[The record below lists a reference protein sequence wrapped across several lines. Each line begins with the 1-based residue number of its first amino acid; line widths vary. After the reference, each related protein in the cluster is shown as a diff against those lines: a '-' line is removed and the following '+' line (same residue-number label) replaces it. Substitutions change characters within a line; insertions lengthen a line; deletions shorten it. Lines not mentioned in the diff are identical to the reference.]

1 MRNVAIGPKKRDTS
15 HQLKPL
21 LPFVCARPAFMRERV
36 NQPTA
41 YSPVSRIIF
50 KLLEA
55 SGRQPE
61 SLRIRNDAYAKMPV
75 LITPGITQ
83 KRKTS
88 HLRCSRQNKVPA
100 RVETP
105 RRSRRGGRFFPSVN
119 GNGKLGSRRAGS
131 SPRFLVVLYKPEGF
145 AARLLIKIS
154 TRSPSCSA
162 VNSLPSRLAASF
174 PCRSIISVCR
184 E

>member
-21 LPFVCARPAFMRERV
+21 LPFVCARPAFIRERV

-41 YSPVSRIIF
+41 YSPVSRIII

-61 SLRIRNDAYAKMPV
+61 PLRIRNDAYSEMPV

-83 KRKTS
+83 K
-88 HLRCSRQNKVPA
+88 
-100 RVETP
+100 
-105 RRSRRGGRFFPSVN
+105 
-119 GNGKLGSRRAGS
+119 GKLPAFVALAKTKSPHAPRLHGAVAG
-131 SPRFLVVLYKPEGF
+131 
-145 AARLLIKIS
+145 
-154 TRSPSCSA
+154 A
-162 VNSLPSRLAASF
+162 VAFSHP
-174 PCRSIISVCR
+174 
-184 E
+184 